1 MGCCRTRMFV
11 AVAVLAAAVA
21 AAGQSRSP
29 SVPTPVRVV
38 KVAAA
43 SDLRFALDDIA
54 ARWREIRGDITLK
67 VTYGSSGTFFAQLL
81 NGAPFDLF
89 MSADI
94 DYPHQLTA
102 RGLTLPDSEFTYGT
116 GRLVL
121 WTPTASAN
129 SATGFPLSKPTN

>member
-1 MGCCRTRMFV
+1 
-11 AVAVLAAAVA
+11 
-21 AAGQSRSP
+21 
-29 SVPTPVRVV
+29 
-38 KVAAA
+38 
-43 SDLRFALDDIA
+43 
-54 ARWREIRGDITLK
+54 
-67 VTYGSSGTFFAQLL
+67 LL

-121 WTPTASAN
+121 WTPTASPLNPQQGGWQVMLDRRVMHVSIAN
-129 SATGFPLSKPTN
+129 PATAPYGRAAVAAMRSAGVYDRVKDRLVLGETVAQAFQFVESVPRT